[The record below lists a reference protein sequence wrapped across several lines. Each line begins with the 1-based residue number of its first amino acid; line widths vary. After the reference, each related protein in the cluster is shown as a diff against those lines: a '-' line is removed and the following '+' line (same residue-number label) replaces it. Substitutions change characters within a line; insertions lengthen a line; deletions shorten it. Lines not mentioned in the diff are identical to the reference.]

1 MWENAG
7 MVFARAWLQKRAVKL
22 LGAAGKKEESACR
35 SDIVEVGSRGNQ
47 FLPEAYKRVFA

>member
-7 MVFARAWLQKRAVKL
+7 MVFAHAWLQKKAVRL
-22 LGAAGKKEESACR
+22 LGGAGKKEESACR